1 MSYLICDFMGDEH
14 LENIAENLVSQ
25 KKNKFKYLI
34 SHSIPNK
41 NSKLSSLEH
50 LDANFLYSAE
60 SLHELNKYFSL
71 PIAELETNKK
81 YLECMQT
88 FLICFDRT
96 DPLGMSTKEK
106 INYFWNLLGFYDDYF
121 NNRSDI
127 SSIIFCNVPHMP
139 WDIALF
145 YYAKFNNLKTIFLRK
160 TGIGGYLYIDEDFRP
175 NKSKI
180 NYSYSDVMT
189 LNKHKQMTNIS
200 INDLK
205 EMNFTKGQVGGS
217 WHANEPFYRT
227 TIKNI
232 AKFIGLSNFLTTLR
246 IISEGRPMIPNK
258 ASEETRQISVFA
270 AYRNFSW
277 FDYLSIHFQYLSKIK
292 KIKTYY
298 ESIATKNIPNKKF
311 VYVSLHLQPERSTNP
326 EGGHFDDQAL
336 MIKIISKSIPDDWCI
351 LVKEHPKQ
359 FRYDLRTFHARSIS
373 FYKSIERL
381 ENVIFIESLFEQDKL
396 IKSSEITATVSG
408 SVGWESLLQRKPS
421 LIFSEN
427 WHSYCNASQYVYDL
441 NSTKKA
447 IKEYINMSSDDVEDS
462 LLNFI
467 HDIAP
472 SLMYGAL
479 NRNHVKFFIE
489 PKNKELTISNVA
501 NAIIERLE
509 N

>member
-180 NYSYSDVMT
+180 NYSW
-189 LNKHKQMTNIS
+189 Q
-200 INDLK
+200 
-205 EMNFTKGQVGGS
+205 
-217 WHANEPFYRT
+217 
-227 TIKNI
+227 
-232 AKFIGLSNFLTTLR
+232 
-246 IISEGRPMIPNK
+246 
-258 ASEETRQISVFA
+258 
-270 AYRNFSW
+270 RN
-277 FDYLSIHFQYLSKIK
+277 
-292 KIKTYY
+292 
-298 ESIATKNIPNKKF
+298 
-311 VYVSLHLQPERSTNP
+311 
-326 EGGHFDDQAL
+326 
-336 MIKIISKSIPDDWCI
+336 
-351 LVKEHPKQ
+351 
-359 FRYDLRTFHARSIS
+359 
-373 FYKSIERL
+373 
-381 ENVIFIESLFEQDKL
+381 
-396 IKSSEITATVSG
+396 
-408 SVGWESLLQRKPS
+408 
-421 LIFSEN
+421 
-427 WHSYCNASQYVYDL
+427 
-441 NSTKKA
+441 
-447 IKEYINMSSDDVEDS
+447 
-462 LLNFI
+462 
-467 HDIAP
+467 
-472 SLMYGAL
+472 
-479 NRNHVKFFIE
+479 
-489 PKNKELTISNVA
+489 
-501 NAIIERLE
+501 
-509 N
+509 